1 MRFILSCIFAV
12 VPAILLGMVFSPNS
26 AGNATGNF
34 IQGITTTAVAWVVCS
49 AAIFIIWQLSRSGEK
64 DER

>member
-34 IQGITTTAVAWVVCS
+34 IQGITTTAVAWVACS
-49 AAIFIIWQLSRSGEK
+49 ATIFVIWHLYRSGEK
-64 DER
+64 NEQ